1 MTKPT
6 TFGVSAAMTKPTT
19 FGVSVEWQE
28 GRRGVIAREG
38 KPPLPVATPPEFG
51 GPPGVWTPEELL
63 VASVAS
69 CLMST
74 FLYFADRFKVPFLS
88 YSTAAKGRMEMTE
101 RGLRFTQIQVAIAV
115 SVGDAE
121 AADKIAALRFEE
133 KLEKYCP
140 VSAAVNCPVRL
151 RLSVSTTPEN
161 RPGEEMR

>member
-1 MTKPT
+1 MTRPI
-6 TFGVSAAMTKPTT
+6 TFEA
-19 FGVSVEWQE
+19 SVEWQE
-28 GRRGVIAREG
+28 GRRGVITHEG

-74 FLYFADRFKVPFLS
+74 FVYFADRFKVPFLS
-88 YSTAAKGRMEMTE
+88 YSTTAKGRMEMTE
-101 RGLRFTQIQVAIAV
+101 RGLRFTEIEVAITV
-115 SVGDAE
+115 GVGDAE

-151 RLSVSTTPEN
+151 RFSVSTTPGD
-161 RPGEEMR
+161 RPREEVR